1 MIKEEI
7 RSIFIKAIRSLTN
20 TSYYMEALESGAMF
34 TFIEVL
40 FVVAVLG
47 AILAVRLVEVYFD
60 L

>member
-1 MIKEEI
+1 
-7 RSIFIKAIRSLTN
+7 
-20 TSYYMEALESGAMF
+20 MEALESGAIF